1 MHVPCARTLRK
12 SDCTTAGNTLTLPSA
27 QSRAKTEI
35 NMNMNIA
42 KVTAALNHF
51 IQIADSTSSLFNA
64 TANLADFGDDSE
76 AATFLRTSYDFNAN
90 ELNLFR
96 ELILKIVDV
105 ATVTPPEPMFVGLNT
120 AAVAGAFSEII
131 VNNHT
136 GAFRS
141 IVDQVNGEFDQSV
154 LDIIGPLTR
163 NEQTALRVLCDAMDE
178 IADIS

>member
-1 MHVPCARTLRK
+1 MT
-12 SDCTTAGNTLTLPSA
+12 
-27 QSRAKTEI
+27 
-35 NMNMNIA
+35 MNIA

-76 AATFLRTSYDFNAN
+76 AATFIRTSYDFSLN

-136 GAFRS
+136 GVFRS
-141 IVDQVNGEFDQSV
+141 IVDKVNGEFDQSV

-178 IADIS
+178 IVHIS

>member
-1 MHVPCARTLRK
+1 
-12 SDCTTAGNTLTLPSA
+12 
-27 QSRAKTEI
+27 
-35 NMNMNIA
+35 MNIA

-64 TANLADFGDDSE
+64 TENLDDSD
-76 AATFLRTSYDFNAN
+76 AATFIRTSYGFNAN

-105 ATVTPPEPMFVGLNT
+105 AAITPPEPALIDINT

-136 GAFRS
+136 AAFRS
-141 IVDQVNGEFDQSV
+141 IVDQPEFDQSV
-154 LDIIGPLTR
+154 FDIIGPLTP
-163 NEQTALRVLCDAMDE
+163 NEQAALRMLCEIMDE
-178 IADIS
+178 IADIN